1 MRWLSGVPSVT
12 SLLSRLVLAPRAA
25 LAVAC
30 VCSGLLAAACASV
43 APTPDTP
50 RSELTG
56 TRWVVQQVNGA
67 RAAGANALRIV
78 FGSSDRLSGT
88 GGCNSLSGFYETDAG
103 NIDVRA
109 LARTERACAADV
121 MRQEEAL
128 VATLAA
134 AARYQ
139 RDGERL
145 VISADGGR
153 EIVLTPAT

>member
-1 MRWLSGVPSVT
+1 MRLATGVPFLRT
-12 SLLSRLVLAPRAA
+12 LSPRTLAI
-25 LAVAC
+25 AC
-30 VCSGLLAAACASV
+30 IFSGLLAAACASH
-43 APTPDTP
+43 APGADSP

-78 FGSSDRLSGT
+78 FGSSDRLSGS
-88 GGCNSLSGFYETDAG
+88 GGCNSLSGFYETDEG

-109 LARTERACAADV
+109 LSRTERACATDI

-128 VATLAA
+128 VSTLAA
-134 AARYQ
+134 AERYQ

-145 VISADGGR
+145 VITADGGR
-153 EIVLTPAT
+153 EIVLAPAT